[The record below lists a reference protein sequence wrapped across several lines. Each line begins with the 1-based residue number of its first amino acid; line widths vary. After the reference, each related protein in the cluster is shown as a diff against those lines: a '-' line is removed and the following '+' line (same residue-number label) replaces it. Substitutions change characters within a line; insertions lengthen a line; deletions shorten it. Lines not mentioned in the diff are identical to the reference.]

1 MKSMWIKL
9 VVAAVL
15 VSGSIVGGL
24 VLTGR
29 LDGSSAANI
38 PVLRSLLP
46 APAEQAGARTD
57 GRTPSGARAR
67 TPQRGTEDVRAVAAP
82 DALFR
87 FEGLPTGLTPEQINE
102 TWQRVQDASVDMEQ
116 RRSAIELRERELELL
131 AEDVARRHRELA
143 TERAEIE
150 ELHRALDARIR
161 RFQEQVKLV
170 CTDEAP
176 GLKRNAQTLAAF
188 EPWKAAELIE
198 EQWKTESGQ
207 DEVLKTLEFMD
218 KNRLADILGELPSGI
233 VQDLMQKRLRVVKE
247 PAAPAPG
254 R

>member
-1 MKSMWIKL
+1 M
-9 VVAAVL
+9 
-15 VSGSIVGGL
+15 
-24 VLTGR
+24 
-29 LDGSSAANI
+29 SS
-38 PVLRSLLP
+38 
-46 APAEQAGARTD
+46 
-57 GRTPSGARAR
+57 
-67 TPQRGTEDVRAVAAP
+67 
-82 DALFR
+82 
-87 FEGLPTGLTPEQINE
+87 
-102 TWQRVQDASVDMEQ
+102 
-116 RRSAIELRERELELL
+116 
-131 AEDVARRHRELA
+131 
-143 TERAEIE
+143 
-150 ELHRALDARIR
+150 
-161 RFQEQVKLV
+161 
-170 CTDEAP
+170 TDEAP